1 METNLSKAKNN
12 NWVFTGRVWKY
23 GDKINTDVIYPGVY
37 LEVTEIAQMAKYAM
51 TGEDD
56 RLVCGAKPG
65 DILVAGENFGC
76 GSSREHAA
84 IALMEAGISVVVANS
99 FARTFY
105 RNSLNV
111 GLPLMTCSGANK
123 IVREGD
129 EVKLDLKEGSLTNR
143 RTGDAILGFPASVHE
158 LSLLVSGG
166 AVAKFRMSWS
176 PNE

>member
-1 METNLSKAKNN
+1 
-12 NWVFTGRVWKY
+12 
-23 GDKINTDVIYPGVY
+23 
-37 LEVTEIAQMAKYAM
+37 MAKYAM

-76 GSSREHAA
+76 GSSREHAP
-84 IALMEAGISVVVANS
+84 IALMQAGIAVVVANS
-99 FARTFY
+99 FARIFY

-111 GLPLMTCSGANK
+111 GLPLMVCSGADK
-123 IVREGD
+123 IVHEGD
-129 EVKLDLKEGSLTNR
+129 KVKVDLKEGSLTNM
-143 RTGDAILGFPASVHE
+143 RTGGTVLGSPASAYE
-158 LSLLVSGG
+158 LSLLFSGG